1 MIRELG
7 LLDEHLDRHHAEF
20 GRPVR
25 DDQRGVAYPS
35 VFLLDAGGMVVR
47 KRAHRNYRIR
57 DTGAGLV
64 EEMLGGTASAHGVE
78 AAADDEVVR
87 IRAYLDSP
95 TYRWYQRLRVVVDVA
110 VQDGYHIYGTPI
122 PEGYVPLSAAIDP
135 IDGLEAGRIIFDA
148 HQEERIAGLKEM
160 LDEGTKSGQFH
171 GYHSQLVAEVMILAA
186 KRLREP
192 SFLAKSGLTFSQAL
206 EELSRLLRFGLTS
219 KGPK

>member
-1 MIRELG
+1 VLAKRLDDGALMEELEEIFLTEGYRDVTLRDLARRLGCSYRRIYAMAPSKEG
-7 LLDEHLDRHHAEF
+7 LFVLVMNNFFARLKKEGWRRASAN
-20 GRPVR
+20 RPLVER
-25 DDQRGVAYPS
+25 IGEYLRVGVEY
-35 VFLLDAGGMVVR
+35 
-47 KRAHRNYRIR
+47 AHRVSIACSE
-57 DTGAGLV
+57 D
-64 EEMLGGTASAHGVE
+64 
-78 AAADDEVVR
+78 
-87 IRAYLDSP
+87 
-95 TYRWYQRLRVVVDVA
+95 
-110 VQDGYHIYGTPI
+110 
-122 PEGYVPLSAAIDP
+122 

-148 HQEERIAGLKEM
+148 HLEERIAGLKEM